1 MKIGIS
7 WSNDARNLPLPRYN
21 TSELGELEVR
31 YSDGLFRDDPIPTA
45 AAAKNLLFNELPVSC
60 AETLSSVIDSELYY
74 KRACSQMSVLGCRK
88 EEHVSY
94 KRMFFELR
102 AQDRLQS
109 TITLPRSIA
118 ENIFSLKLSGYPR
131 CFPLEEVCC
140 QLPNLNRIDVKYN
153 VADSSHDSLE
163 RVRRR

>member
-1 MKIGIS
+1 MSLQSLSHAQLAKS
-7 WSNDARNLPLPRYN
+7 F
-21 TSELGELEVR
+21 EM
-31 YSDGLFRDDPIPTA
+31 IPFPPEERLTATA
-45 AAAKNLLFNELPVSC
+45 ANLLFNELPVSC

-74 KRACSQMSVLGCRK
+74 KRACSQMSILGCRK

-102 AQDRLQS
+102 VQDRLQS

-131 CFPLEEVCC
+131 GFPLEEVCC
-140 QLPNLNRIDVKYN
+140 QLPNLNRIDIKYN
-153 VADSSHDSLE
+153 MADSSHDSLE